1 MNSTEKALLI
11 VVTPIKTG
19 KELRLHP
26 IVLLEEAIRGIV
38 EEAPRRGSAS
48 SGEKVSEVSA
58 PGIEGLAHLTRVL
71 VAAAVHST
79 TENVAGFLR
88 LQLMR
93 IESLMQE
100 HPGDPASACQHLR
113 LVFARALELMGRADD
128 ETYPVPRI
136 FRSEHQPAP

>member
-38 EEAPRRGSAS
+38 EEAPRRGLA
-48 SGEKVSEVSA
+48 EAA

-100 HPGDPASACQHLR
+100 HPGDPASACQHLG